1 MTIIPQNK
9 LSEASAALAVLGYS
23 QAEINI
29 ALKGVDIDGQ
39 PLEQIIRLA
48 LKNMV
53 KG

>member
-1 MTIIPQNK
+1 MLELKKITK
-9 LSEASAALAVLGYS
+9 DYAVGDGKV
-23 QAEINI
+23 Q